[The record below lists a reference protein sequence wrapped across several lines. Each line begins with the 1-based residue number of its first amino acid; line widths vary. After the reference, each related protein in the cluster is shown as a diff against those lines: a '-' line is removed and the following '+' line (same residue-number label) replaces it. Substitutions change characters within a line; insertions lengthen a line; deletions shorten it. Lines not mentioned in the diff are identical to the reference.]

1 MEDRVVKLETKMEVI
16 ERDFAVMRQEH
27 KEEMMKLTKA
37 LEDMKNEFAKFRQ
50 TNNQIKW
57 LIAGAAATYFFK
69 ELGLDHVINIIRAA
83 L

>member
-69 ELGLDHVINIIRAA
+69 ELGLEHLLAFLKVS

>member
-1 MEDRVVKLETKMEVI
+1 MEDRVVKLETRMDFV
-16 ERDFAVMRQEH
+16 ERDIGQMRQAH

-37 LEDMKNEFAKFRQ
+37 IEEMRDEFAKFRQ

-69 ELGLDHVINIIRAA
+69 ELGLEHLLAFLKVS

>member
-57 LIAGAAATYFFK
+57 LIAGAAITYFFK
-69 ELGLDHVINIIRAA
+69 EFGLEHLLAFLKVS

>member
-1 MEDRVVKLETKMEVI
+1 MEDRVVKLETRMDFV
-16 ERDFAVMRQEH
+16 ERDIVQMREAH

-37 LEDMKNEFAKFRQ
+37 IEEMRDEFAKFRQ

>member
-1 MEDRVVKLETKMEVI
+1 MEDRVVKLETRMDFV
-16 ERDFAVMRQEH
+16 ERDIVQMRQAH

-37 LEDMKNEFAKFRQ
+37 IEEMRDEFAKFRQ

-57 LIAGAAATYFFK
+57 LIAGAAITYFFK
-69 ELGLDHVINIIRAA
+69 EFGLEHLLAFLKVS